1 MSSKSSTSVSR
12 RSFLRSGATAAALAA
27 AGAAFGCAPS
37 GSESLSATGE
47 KADVADLNEH
57 VVESDTAILEGR
69 GRWQGAP
76 CPKGCSLTC
85 SPCQYVVD
93 NVPVRGKV
101 VDYFEEDD
109 CNRQLRSCHAYKVA
123 REWIYSPSRIK
134 YPMKRKG
141 WQPGGGENSNGQM
154 RGKDEWER
162 ISWDEAL
169 DLCASEIKRIYET

>member
-109 CNRQLRSCHAYKVA
+109 CNRQLRSCHAYKVDIQPQPHQVSHEA
-123 REWIYSPSRIK
+123 QGMAAWRRREFERPDA
-134 YPMKRKG
+134 
-141 WQPGGGENSNGQM
+141 WQRRMGAHQLG
-154 RGKDEWER
+154 
-162 ISWDEAL
+162 
-169 DLCASEIKRIYET
+169 